1 MGTHHGKGR
10 QLRRRLAVVAAV
22 GLVSMVPIAGSGAV
36 TTSAPTS
43 PASPIL
49 RSVDGAFAVS
59 TGQVAVHRQVNR
71 TRAANGLNGLRRAV
85 TSATDA
91 AQNWAERLRNCQ
103 CLRHRSAPFGAPT
116 PWYAAAE
123 NVGRGY
129 TLTAVHNAF
138 LRSPPHRAN
147 ILTARMTHIAT
158 GVARDAD
165 GEYFVVHAFYD
176 LR

>member
-1 MGTHHGKGR
+1 MGKRG
-10 QLRRRLAVVAAV
+10 QSRRRLAAV
-22 GLVSMVPIAGSGAV
+22 IALGLASTLPMAGSGAA
-36 TTSAPTS
+36 TTPGSGGQ
-43 PASPIL
+43 ASPIL
-49 RSVDGAFAVS
+49 RSAPAPAAVS
-59 TGQVAVHRQVNR
+59 SHQIVVHRFVNG
-71 TRAANGLNGLRRAV
+71 TRSDNRLSGLRRAE
-85 TSATDA
+85 SAMAA
-91 AQNWAERLRNCQ
+91 AQTWAERLRNCQ
-103 CLRHRSAPFGAPT
+103 CLRHRSAPFAAPT

-129 TLTAVHNAF
+129 TLTAVHKAF

-165 GEYFVVHAFYD
+165 GEYFVVQAFYD